1 MKKEKVT
8 PLKASSD
15 MVGRVPINIQSI
27 ALILKGSKSLN
38 ILVENLRINTNKY

>member
-15 MVGRVPINIQSI
+15 MVGRVPINT
-27 ALILKGSKSLN
+27 LILKGSKSLN